1 MKTGQS
7 VAPLGVFDSGLG
19 GLTVVRQIQ
28 AVYPNLPII
37 YYGDTARVPYGTKS
51 PRTVTHFSRQIID
64 FLIAQDIQAIMV
76 ACNTASATAVPV
88 LKDEYSIPIHGVVE
102 PGARAAFEAS
112 RTGKIGVIGTNSTI
126 RTSVY
131 KSALT
136 RLDGALEV
144 TVQACPLFV
153 PIVEEGWET
162 HQVAEITAR
171 EYLAPLIEQE
181 IDTLILGC
189 THYPLLDKTL
199 RKILPETITIIDSG
213 VAAAN
218 AVENIVESSVDS
230 SPAYKYF
237 VSDTP
242 ERFSEIGARFLGHP
256 MENVYYFDVD
266 RPWTA
271 ADIRFAPKVT
281 P

>member
-1 MKTGQS
+1 MSTPKS

-28 AVYPNLPII
+28 KVYPHLSII

-51 PRTVTHFSRQIID
+51 PQTVTHFSRQIIE

-88 LKDEYSIPIHGVVE
+88 LKDEYPVPIHGVVE
-102 PGARAAFEAS
+102 PGAKAAFHATQ
-112 RTGKIGVIGTNSTI
+112 TGKIGVIGTNSTI
-126 RTSVY
+126 RSSVY
-131 KSALT
+131 KSALK
-136 RLDGALEV
+136 RLDESLEV
-144 TVQACPLFV
+144 TVQPCPLFV

-162 HQVAEITAR
+162 HQVAEITVR
-171 EYLAPLIEQE
+171 EYLAQMIEQK

-189 THYPLLDKTL
+189 THYPLLSETL
-199 RKILPETITIIDSG
+199 RKVLPDSITIIDSG

-218 AVENIVESSVDS
+218 AVENIVESPMEVI
-230 SPAYKYF
+230 PKYKYY

-242 ERFSEIGARFLGHP
+242 ERFSEIGTRFLGHP

-271 ADIRFAPKVT
+271 ADIQSAPKVT